1 MYCIEKEK
9 RNNRNNSFALPFVR
23 SDTDQLYINLN
34 ATADG
39 AMLLAGDDTG
49 SIWLYNLQGFA
60 PWGGTAVPDPDSL
73 YQPSRII
80 EWPEIH
86 IKSND
91 MGDLKDPTVRRMES
105 ESSTGPES

>member
-1 MYCIEKEK
+1 
-9 RNNRNNSFALPFVR
+9 
-23 SDTDQLYINLN
+23 
-34 ATADG
+34 
-39 AMLLAGDDTG
+39 MLLAGDDTG

-91 MGDLKDPTVRRMES
+91 MGDLKDPTVRRMEN
-105 ESSTGPES
+105 ESSTGPESRMT